1 MHMTAKAFKKTTRL
15 PRPAN
20 SLRRRGIFGLRL
32 TCEANTGTRHGPASS
47 ALTLAEVQPPRTD
60 PLQKVDDARHFAF
73 RTHMVS
79 GVQG

>member
-1 MHMTAKAFKKTTRL
+1 MHMTAKALEKITRL

-20 SLRRRGIFGLRL
+20 SVRRRGIFGLRL
-32 TCEANTGTRHGPASS
+32 TCKANTGIRLSRASS

-79 GVQG
+79 GVPG